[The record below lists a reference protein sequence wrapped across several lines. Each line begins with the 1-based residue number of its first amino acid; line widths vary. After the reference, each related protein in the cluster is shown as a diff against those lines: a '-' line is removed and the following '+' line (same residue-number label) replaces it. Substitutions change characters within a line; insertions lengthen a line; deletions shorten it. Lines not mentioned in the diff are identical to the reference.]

1 MPVAYEIAI
10 ALDLPLDVFVV
21 CKIGVPYHPE
31 YAMGAVAA
39 DGTYAVSSDVLE
51 ELAIPGDAFS
61 AAFDRALQEAQRRQ
75 SLYRN
80 GRPSRVFD
88 GKTVILVDDGLA
100 TGSTMEVA
108 VDAVRRGRA
117 ARVVLAVPVAPPGA
131 QAQFA
136 RAVDEFVCLETP
148 EPFSAVGLHYGN
160 FTQVDDAEVRKLL
173 ASAARRRRAA

>member
-108 VDAVRRGRA
+108 V
-117 ARVVLAVPVAPPGA
+117 PVAPPGA